1 MLKSRAEEEL
11 DELLSESPADA
22 SQRAA
27 TQLTLHDTDALVL
40 YGAGNLGRIV
50 LEKLRGIGVEPAAF
64 ADDTPEKQGQTV
76 KGLRIR
82 SPQEAAAEFGERTL
96 FVVTILNPQASFLEA
111 QRRLQQ
117 LTGARVISF
126 LSLAWKYSESFLP
139 YYQFELPQ
147 AVLMKAADIRRA
159 FHLFADEESR
169 RQFIAH
175 IRFRLRLEY
184 EALPESSKG
193 DYFPPDV
200 LPYMPPDATFVDC
213 GAYDGD
219 TLHRFIE
226 HQRGSFSQIYAFEPD
241 GENCRKLRE
250 YVTGLGEEVARR
262 VQVYNAGVG
271 ERRTKLRF
279 NATSNTGASFS
290 STGETEVDVLP
301 LCEVVE
307 QNGGGTIY
315 LKFDVEGAE
324 WEALRGA
331 DSLLRSARPILAI
344 SVYHQPDD
352 LWQLPLYLHSLN
364 PGYRLFLRTLGED
377 GMDVVCFALPP
388 DYAGA
393 AAEGS

>member
-11 DELLSESPADA
+11 NELLSESLDDA
-22 SQRAA
+22 SRRAA
-27 TQLTLHDTDALVL
+27 TQLSLHDTDALVL

-50 LEKLRGIGVEPAAF
+50 LEKLRGIGVEPSAF
-64 ADDTPEKQGQTV
+64 ADDTPEKQGRTLE
-76 KGLRIR
+76 GLRILT
-82 SPQEAAAEFGERTL
+82 PQDAVSEFGERAL
-96 FVVTILNPQASFLEA
+96 FVVTILNPKASFLEA
-111 QRRLQQ
+111 QCRLHQ

-126 LSLAWKYSESFLP
+126 LNLAWKYSESFLP

-147 AVLMKAADIRRA
+147 AVLAKAADIRRA
-159 FHLFADEESR
+159 FHLFADDESR
-169 RQFIAH
+169 RQFVAH
-175 IRFRLRLEY
+175 IRFRLRLDY
-184 EALPESSKG
+184 EALPESSRG

-200 LPYMPPDATFVDC
+200 LPYLSPDATFVDC

-219 TLHRFIE
+219 TLHRFLE

-250 YVTGLGEEVARR
+250 YVTGLGDEVARK
-262 VQVYNAGVG
+262 VHIYNAGVG
-271 ERRTKLRF
+271 DRRTKLRF

-290 STGETEVDVLP
+290 STGEVEVDVLP
-301 LCEVVE
+301 LYEVVE
-307 QNGGGTIY
+307 QNGGTLY

-331 DSLLRSARPILAI
+331 DSLLRSTRPILAI

-364 PGYRLFLRTLGED
+364 LGYQLFLRTQGED
-377 GMDVVCFALPP
+377 GMDVICFALPP
-388 DYAGA
+388 GYTGTAS
-393 AAEGS
+393 EGS